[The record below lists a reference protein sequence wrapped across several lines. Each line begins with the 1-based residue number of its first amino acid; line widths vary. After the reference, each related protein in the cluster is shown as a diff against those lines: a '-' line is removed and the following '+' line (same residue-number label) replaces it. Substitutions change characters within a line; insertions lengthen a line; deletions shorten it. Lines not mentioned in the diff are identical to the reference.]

1 MSEKTEQTRK
11 IVLKKNKTIDKI
23 WHPDSTLVFKSSEE
37 KLVIGRLENGQVIPL
52 DDIAVELCEEWKFK
66 YDETLLEQSEQEGD
80 ENDEEEN
87 EEENEETQS
96 EEPSN
101 EEHPNQETHNEEP
114 SNEEPSNEEHPNQET
129 HNEEHPNKEP
139 TSQNEVVIDSMFS
152 ALQSRV
158 LSTILALEEKIRIQ
172 TQEMT
177 SIKKELEDT
186 HNELNSTKTELEDT
200 RNKLQNIKKVLN
212 F

>member
-101 EEHPNQETHNEEP
+101 EEHPNQETHNEE
-114 SNEEPSNEEHPNQET
+114 HPI
-129 HNEEHPNKEP
+129 KEP

-172 TQEMT
+172 TQEMS

-186 HNELNSTKTELEDT
+186 HTELKSTKTELEDT

>member
-1 MSEKTEQTRK
+1 MSEKPEQTRK
-11 IVLKKNKTIDKI
+11 IVLKKNKAIDKI
-23 WHPDSTLVFKSSEE
+23 WHPDSTLVFKSPEE
-37 KLVIGRLENGQVIPL
+37 KLVIGRLENGQVLPL
-52 DDIAVELCEEWKFK
+52 DDVAIELCEEWKFK
-66 YDETLLEQSEQEGD
+66 YDETLLEPTEQEQSDQEQSEQEGD
-80 ENDEEEN
+80 ETDEEN
-87 EEENEETQS
+87 EEENEEEVDKPQTEDTTPV
-96 EEPSN
+96 EETK
-101 EEHPNQETHNEEP
+101 QEPVEQEP
-114 SNEEPSNEEHPNQET
+114 TKQ
-129 HNEEHPNKEP
+129 EP

-186 HNELNSTKTELEDT
+186 HTELKSTKTELEDT